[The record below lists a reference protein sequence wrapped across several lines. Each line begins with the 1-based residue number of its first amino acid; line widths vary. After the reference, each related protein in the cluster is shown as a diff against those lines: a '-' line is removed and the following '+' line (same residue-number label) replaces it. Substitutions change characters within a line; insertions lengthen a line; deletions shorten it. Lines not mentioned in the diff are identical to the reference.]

1 MTDTPHSS
9 DSRRDADTRHLLA
22 ASGVVTGMG
31 LVTKGFALL
40 RTPVEAGI
48 FGATRAMDAFNVAK
62 QIPQA
67 FSTWI
72 ETPVRAAIV
81 PLFTRRLHEEG
92 EPAAW
97 SAASNVLNTIAVL
110 LAAASGLLL
119 IGAGPIV
126 RILSAGFDDPQAWRL
141 GTQVAQVLVLSIL
154 FSVLAVILGSLQ
166 NVYRRQ
172 VYPALGRTL
181 NAVVILAAGLLLG
194 PRFGLV
200 GYAYGFLGGAV
211 VTFAL
216 QLNLVWRHRRHYRW
230 TIRPFAPEIRE
241 VALVALP
248 LFIGLAGT
256 RVDTLL
262 DFVFASFLPEGHLSA
277 RIFADVLALQFADL
291 IIAVSHSVLLPH
303 FAHLAGAG
311 RDAELRY
318 RVTQAASGY
327 LLLSL
332 PVAAL
337 LCAASGEAVDLLLL
351 WGAFTPEK
359 ARLTALL
366 VPIAALAAPAYALAQ
381 MFAQAHISGGDTK
394 TPMKIG
400 FIRIGFKL
408 VLSLS
413 LIFPLGIVG
422 LVISS
427 TVSTWLRT
435 FLLWRWLPAA
445 RRPTSDALLRAARST
460 VLPAVAGGLAAWAVA
475 SELSFEALGR
485 WGLGLEL
492 LAVGA
497 VLAAVYL
504 FGCWM
509 LADET
514 LRAAA
519 DQLRRALRR
528 RR

>member
-1 MTDTPHSS
+1 LSETNR
-9 DSRRDADTRHLLA
+9 DSDTRHLLTA
-22 ASGVVTGMG
+22 GGIVTGMG
-31 LVTKGFALL
+31 LVTKMFAVL
-40 RTPVEAGI
+40 RAPVEAGV

-72 ETPVRAAIV
+72 ETPIRAAIV
-81 PLFTRRLHEEG
+81 PLFTRRLHQEG
-92 EPAAW
+92 EAEAW
-97 SAASNVLNTIAVL
+97 AAASNVLNTIAVFL
-110 LAAASGLLL
+110 VVVCAVLYL
-119 IGAGPIV
+119 GAGLIV
-126 RILSAGFDDPQAWRL
+126 RVFSAGFDDPEAWRL
-141 GTQVAQVLVLSIL
+141 ATRVAHVLVFSIA
-154 FSVLAVILGSLQ
+154 FSVLAVIIGSLQ

-181 NAVVILAAGLLLG
+181 NAIIVLGAALLLG
-194 PRFGLV
+194 PRYGLV
-200 GYAYGFLGGAV
+200 GYAYGFLGGAIA
-211 VTFAL
+211 TLLL

-230 TIRPFAPEIRE
+230 SIRPLAPEVRE
-241 VALVALP
+241 VTLVALP

-256 RVDTLL
+256 RIDVLL

-277 RIFADVLALQFADL
+277 RIYGDALALQFADL

-311 RDAELRY
+311 RDAELKR
-318 RVTQAASGY
+318 RVTQAAAGY
-327 LLLSL
+327 LLISL

-337 LCAASGEAVDLLLL
+337 LCAGAEETVELVFL

-359 ARLTALL
+359 ARLTAVL
-366 VPIAALAAPAYALAQ
+366 VPLAALAAPAYAVAQ
-381 MFAQAHISGGDTK
+381 MLAQAHISGGDTK

-413 LIFPLGIVG
+413 LILPLGIVG

-427 TVSTWLRT
+427 SVSTWLRT
-435 FLLWRWLPAA
+435 VLLWRWLPPERRPAA
-445 RRPTSDALLRAARST
+445 RDLGRALRST
-460 VLPAVAGGLAAWAVA
+460 LLPAIAGGGAAWTLLQLV
-475 SELSFEALGR
+475 SFEELGR

-492 LAVGA
+492 ALAGA
-497 VLAAVYL
+497 VLGVVHL
-504 FGCWM
+504 VGCWL
-509 LADET
+509 LADQT
-514 LRAAA
+514 LAAA
-519 DQLRRALRR
+519 LDQLRRALGRR